1 MEIPKGESPN
11 KELVE
16 KAVEVKKEVEEVLK
30 SANLKIV
37 GVMERSVIMNEIDR
51 VVNEEDLKG
60 KIKELESEIAQG
72 SNSEDMGKDGGVK
85 REYSCCIVVSTLKE
99 KIERLRED
107 LESSSKD
114 VYVKQ
119 LSVQS

>member
-1 MEIPKGESPN
+1 
-11 KELVE
+11 
-16 KAVEVKKEVEEVLK
+16 
-30 SANLKIV
+30 
-37 GVMERSVIMNEIDR
+37 MNEIDR

-72 SNSEDMGKDGGVK
+72 SNSEDMEKIKVLK
-85 REYSCCIVVSTLKE
+85 RVE

-119 LSVQS
+119 LSV

>member
-1 MEIPKGESPN
+1 
-11 KELVE
+11 
-16 KAVEVKKEVEEVLK
+16 
-30 SANLKIV
+30 
-37 GVMERSVIMNEIDR
+37 MNEIDR

-60 KIKELESEIAQG
+60 KIKELESKIAQG
-72 SNSEDMGKDGGVK
+72 SNSEDMEKIKVLK
-85 REYSCCIVVSTLKE
+85 RVE

-119 LSVQS
+119 LSV

>member
-1 MEIPKGESPN
+1 
-11 KELVE
+11 
-16 KAVEVKKEVEEVLK
+16 
-30 SANLKIV
+30 
-37 GVMERSVIMNEIDR
+37 MNEIDR

-99 KIERLRED
+99 KIERLRVIVSKREKD
-107 LESSSKD
+107 LKVMMVMIKIFEI
-114 VYVKQ
+114 
-119 LSVQS
+119 

>member
-1 MEIPKGESPN
+1 
-11 KELVE
+11 
-16 KAVEVKKEVEEVLK
+16 
-30 SANLKIV
+30 
-37 GVMERSVIMNEIDR
+37 MNEIDR

-119 LSVQS
+119 LSVKSWQIFC